1 MTQNPRNTPRI
12 ENEQSGAVMVVE
24 CGSTDEHC
32 KAEAEHA
39 QQYPPALSFRDGV
52 LLVVVW

>member
-1 MTQNPRNTPRI
+1 MTQNPRNTPQI
-12 ENEQSGAVMVVE
+12 ENEQSGALMVVE

-39 QQYPPALSFRDGV
+39 QPYPPALSFRDKI
-52 LLVVVW
+52 LLVAV